1 MSGQGIGG
9 RGPQRGD
16 AARPSPAGASLAGVI
31 LAAGGST
38 RMGRSKALLPYPGP
52 LDRDAARAAPPK
64 PTFLAACAYKLA
76 AVCAGIFAVIP
87 AGAGGGA
94 IRAASAEL
102 PGRISWIEN
111 PEPERGQFHSL
122 QLAAAALLAEER
134 FGGAVICPVDRPMF
148 AAATLAALAHAF
160 DAPEGAG
167 RPVAAAEIV
176 KPSHAGRHG
185 HPVLYSRGFLAAV
198 VNAPTDGN
206 ARDLGRAWAAR
217 TVTINVADPGVL
229 VNVDTPE
236 DYRRLTTPG
245 TT

>member
-16 AARPSPAGASLAGVI
+16 AARPSPAGAPLAGVI

-38 RMGRSKALLPYPGP
+38 RMGRSKALLPYPGA
-52 LDRDAARAAPPK
+52 LDPDAAHPAPQK

-87 AGAGGGA
+87 AGAGGDALRDAGA
-94 IRAASAEL
+94 GL

-148 AAATLAALAHAF
+148 AAATLAALARALV
-160 DAPEGAG
+160 APGGAA
-167 RPVAAAEIV
+167 PPAAAIV

-185 HPVLYSRGFLAAV
+185 HPVLYSRDFLSAV
-198 VNAPTDGN
+198 VAAPTDGN
-206 ARDLGRAWAAR
+206 ARDLGRAWTAH
-217 TVTINVADPGVL
+217 TVSVAVADPGIL
-229 VNVDTPE
+229 VNVNTPE